1 MENITT
7 DKAINMNI
15 TIIGVV
21 PPCPRCQRIYDLTV
35 EAVNELGAK
44 AEIKK
49 IAYDSDEAK
58 QFGRVGTA
66 HDIAEWAQM
75 EIDWKKIWDIA
86 SEGWSPELD
95 NLLMPRKENAALEGW
110 LMTPVL
116 LIDNTVVVMG
126 YVPDREY
133 IKAAIS
139 KHAKEGKAKI

>member
-1 MENITT
+1 M
-7 DKAINMNI
+7 KI

-35 EAVNELGAK
+35 EAFNELGAQ

-58 QFGRVGTA
+58 QFGKVGTA

-75 EIDWKKIWDIA
+75 KIEWSKIWDIA
-86 SEGWSPELD
+86 AEGWSPELD
-95 NLLMPRKENAALEGW
+95 NLMMPCKEKAELENW

-116 LIDNTVVVMG
+116 LIEDKVAVMG
-126 YVPDREY
+126 YVPNKEF
-133 IKAAIS
+133 IKSTI
-139 KHAKEGKAKI
+139 KNNLERR